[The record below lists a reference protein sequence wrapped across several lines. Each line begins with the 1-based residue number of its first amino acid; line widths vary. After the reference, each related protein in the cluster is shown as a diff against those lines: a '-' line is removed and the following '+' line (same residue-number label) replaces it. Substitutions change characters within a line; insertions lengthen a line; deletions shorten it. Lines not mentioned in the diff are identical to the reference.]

1 MKERLTVNITEQDL
15 DYKRIPTHIAIIM
28 DGNGR
33 WAKKR
38 GLPRVMGHRAG
49 IKTVREI
56 IKSCSEL
63 NVKILS
69 LFAFSTENWR
79 RPKEEVDALMD
90 LLVLTIE
97 NELDELIG
105 NNIIIKT
112 IGDKGGLPKYVQKK
126 VVEAEEKTKKNTGM
140 IVNVALN
147 YGGRKEIVDG
157 VKEICKKVINNEI
170 SINDIDEH
178 LFSQML
184 YTKGLPDPD
193 LLIRPSGELRLS
205 NFLLWQNA
213 YTELWFTPVFWPD
226 FTKEHLISAIKDYQK
241 RDRRFGNV

>member
-1 MKERLTVNITEQDL
+1 MVCQNT
-15 DYKRIPTHIAIIM
+15 
-28 DGNGR
+28 
-33 WAKKR
+33 
-38 GLPRVMGHRAG
+38 
-49 IKTVREI
+49 
-56 IKSCSEL
+56 C
-63 NVKILS
+63 
-69 LFAFSTENWR
+69 
-79 RPKEEVDALMD
+79 
-90 LLVLTIE
+90 
-97 NELDELIG
+97 
-105 NNIIIKT
+105 
-112 IGDKGGLPKYVQKK
+112 KK

>member
-1 MKERLTVNITEQDL
+1 MNITEQDL

>member
-1 MKERLTVNITEQDL
+1 MNITEQDL

-112 IGDKGGLPKYVQKK
+112 IGDKGGLPKYMQKK

>member
-1 MKERLTVNITEQDL
+1 MYNIKQDL

-38 GLPRVMGHRAG
+38 GLHRVMGHRAG
-49 IKTVREI
+49 IKAVREI

-63 NVKILS
+63 NVKVLS
-69 LFAFSTENWR
+69 LFAFSTENWK
-79 RPKEEVDALMD
+79 RPIEEVNALMN
-90 LLVLTIE
+90 LLVTTIE
-97 NELDELIG
+97 NELNELMN
-105 NNIIIKT
+105 NNIILKITGEK
-112 IGDKGGLPKYVQKK
+112 DGLPKHVKNK
-126 VVEAEEKTKKNTGM
+126 VIDAEEKTRNNKGM
-140 IVNVALN
+140 IVNIALN

-157 VKEICKKVINNEI
+157 VIEICNKVINKEI

-184 YTKGLPDPD
+184 YTKDLPDPD
-193 LLIRPSGELRLS
+193 LLIRPSGELRIS
-205 NFLLWQNA
+205 NFLLWQSA

-226 FTKEHLISAIKDYQK
+226 FTKEHLICAIKDYQK
-241 RDRRFGNV
+241 RNRRFGSV

>member
-1 MKERLTVNITEQDL
+1 ME
-15 DYKRIPTHIAIIM
+15 
-28 DGNGR
+28 DGQ
-33 WAKKR
+33 KR

-112 IGDKGGLPKYVQKK
+112 IGDKGGLPKYVQK
-126 VVEAEEKTKKNTGM
+126 VIEAEEKTK
-140 IVNVALN
+140 IQV
-147 YGGRKEIVDG
+147 
-157 VKEICKKVINNEI
+157 
-170 SINDIDEH
+170 
-178 LFSQML
+178 
-184 YTKGLPDPD
+184 
-193 LLIRPSGELRLS
+193 
-205 NFLLWQNA
+205 
-213 YTELWFTPVFWPD
+213 
-226 FTKEHLISAIKDYQK
+226 
-241 RDRRFGNV
+241 

>member
-1 MKERLTVNITEQDL
+1 MNITEQDL
-15 DYKRIPTHIAIIM
+15 DYKIIPTHIAIIM

>member
-1 MKERLTVNITEQDL
+1 MNITEQDL

-126 VVEAEEKTKKNTGM
+126 VIEAEEKTKKNTGM